1 MIQIRCADF
10 PCMFVKKLR
19 LLSPAAAAADECR
32 LQKVSSLTRSSVCL
46 VSGFTGRGLK
56 RDLTTTIFFSVL
68 CTLRLFVYTTD
79 GYIQLLL
86 LLTLQTY

>member
-10 PCMFVKKLR
+10 PCMFVKELR
-19 LLSPAAAAADECR
+19 LLSPAAAADECR

-68 CTLRLFVYTTD
+68 CTLRLFVCSTD

>member
-10 PCMFVKKLR
+10 PCMFVKELR

-46 VSGFTGRGLK
+46 VSGFTGLK
-56 RDLTTTIFFSVL
+56 EGPDNNDFLFCSL
-68 CTLRLFVYTTD
+68 YSAALRVY
-79 GYIQLLL
+79 Y
-86 LLTLQTY
+86 